1 MSAEDRVGR
10 VRWAV
15 TTGLFIAA
23 LVLAVYLVP
32 RTTRGPTSLL
42 AACEFLLFGFV
53 VGAYGTMVG
62 AGGGFLIVPALLL
75 VYHASSEQAAGTS
88 LAVVFLN
95 ALSGSVSY
103 ARQGRVD
110 YRSGMWFALATLPGA
125 ISGAYLARFCKGPA
139 FESVFGVALLLIA
152 VLLIWRPIAELEY
165 ADALVEEAELAWWHV
180 EERLTDQS
188 GELFRYRYNVVVGV
202 VVSFLV
208 GFLSSILGIGGGI
221 IHVPV
226 LIHLLG
232 FPVHIATATSQFILA
247 ISAGVGAAS
256 HLALGQVLAGPAILM
271 GAGVTAGAQIG
282 ARLAR
287 SLEGSLIIR
296 LASGAL
302 ILVGLRL
309 LLR

>member
-1 MSAEDRVGR
+1 LTSVPSGR
-10 VRWAV
+10 ACWAV
-15 TTGLFIAA
+15 TVGLFLSA
-23 LVLAVYLVP
+23 LLLALYLVP
-32 RTTRGPTSLL
+32 RTTTGPTSLL
-42 AACEFLLFGFV
+42 AASEFLLFGLV

-75 VYHASSEQAAGTS
+75 VYHVRPEQAAGTS

-95 ALSGSVSY
+95 ALSGSISY

-110 YRSGMWFALATLPGA
+110 YRSGMWFAIATLPGA
-125 ISGAYLARFCKGPA
+125 VSGAYLARFFKGPV
-139 FESVFGVALLLIA
+139 FDTFFGVVLLLIA
-152 VLLIWRPIAELEY
+152 ALLVWRPVAEREY
-165 ADALVEEAELAWWHV
+165 ADSLVEEAELAWWHV
-180 EERLTDQS
+180 EERLTDQA
-188 GELFRYRYNVVVGV
+188 GELFRYRYNVLVGV
-202 VVSFLV
+202 AVSFVV

-232 FPVHIATATSQFILA
+232 FPVHIATATSHFILL
-247 ISAGVGAAS
+247 ISAGVGTAS

-271 GAGVTAGAQIG
+271 GIGVTAGAQIG

-287 SLEGSLIIR
+287 SLDGLLIIR
-296 LASGAL
+296 LACGAL
-302 ILVGLRL
+302 VLVAVRL